1 MDNSAVPWIPQT
13 ENCKIES
20 GSLTLGVSDKVLIS
34 MCPNQVQRKPD
45 FLCVMFFTNHIQLFS
60 HFHFLLSLP
69 KTRKQQCLLKN
80 IECFSSDIKTL
91 STIFGK
97 CHVLWTEAKLQLL
110 GLRER
115 EALGNKPLRESEKLF
130 WMSPELVESL
140 MPFLDPTSITMVAN
154 THPPHQ
160 RGPVRRTQLATR
172 ASTHYAMVLVIG
184 SRQSQSNNRR
194 RPSSD
199 TSWLCKNL
207 VAWTSCCSYW
217 CLYQKSND
225 CNTFS

>member
-1 MDNSAVPWIPQT
+1 MSCVVDRGKTSITWS
-13 ENCKIES
+13 ERKR
-20 GSLTLGVSDKVLIS
+20 GSWKQAT
-34 MCPNQVQRKPD
+34 QR
-45 FLCVMFFTNHIQLFS
+45 
-60 HFHFLLSLP
+60 
-69 KTRKQQCLLKN
+69 
-80 IECFSSDIKTL
+80 
-91 STIFGK
+91 
-97 CHVLWTEAKLQLL
+97 
-110 GLRER
+110 
-115 EALGNKPLRESEKLF
+115 LRESEKLF

-207 VAWTSCCSYW
+207 VAWTSCCFYR
-217 CLYQKSND
+217 CLYHDFND
-225 CNTFS
+225 CNSFS